1 MDIKITIRGVKQ
13 TVAEVE
19 REVSRVV
26 DTIANDTLEVAIS
39 KTPIDKGRARRG
51 WNLDKGPGM
60 ERNIS
65 NRVPYIVHLEDGHS
79 KQAPNGIL
87 GPTIREIAKRRYR

>member
-26 DTIANDTLEVAIS
+26 DNIANDTKEVAIS

-51 WNLDKGPGM
+51 WNLDKGPGY
-60 ERNIS
+60 ERTVS
-65 NRVPYIVHLEDGHS
+65 NRVPYRS
-79 KQAPNGIL
+79 
-87 GPTIREIAKRRYR
+87 TRRRS